1 MECEFCKNIFS
12 SKTNLNNHIKRATYC
27 LKLRGI
33 EKSDD
38 EQKCEACNK
47 IFSRKYELDRHS
59 KICKKNNILQDHE
72 KTIKLL
78 RDENLVLKKELE
90 LLRADKSDLQE
101 RYDNL
106 SLTAVR
112 RNFEDEATIDID
124 TESENEEEEYK
135 LTPLEVGNGHTIE
148 HREED
153 GFINV
158 TNLCKA

>member
-90 LLRADKSDLQE
+90 LLTNTIKELRVDKSDLQD

-106 SLTAVR
+106 SLTAD
-112 RNFEDEATIDID
+112 NK
-124 TESENEEEEYK
+124 YK
-135 LTPLEVGNGHTIE
+135 KY
-148 HREED
+148 
-153 GFINV
+153 
-158 TNLCKA
+158 TNK

>member
-59 KICKKNNILQDHE
+59 KICKKNNILQYHE

-78 RDENLVLKKELE
+78 RNSISNEMLKIIIICVEDIQLISIMYLEPLYFQHQVMFSKTLPVQHHLIMTTLYLVYL
-90 LLRADKSDLQE
+90 DLNMGTTTIKQPE
-101 RYDNL
+101 RLD
-106 SLTAVR
+106 
-112 RNFEDEATIDID
+112 
-124 TESENEEEEYK
+124 YK
-135 LTPLEVGNGHTIE
+135 HT
-148 HREED
+148 
-153 GFINV
+153 FV
-158 TNLCKA
+158 

>member
-38 EQKCEACNK
+38 EHKCEACNK

-90 LLRADKSDLQE
+90 LLTNTIKELRVDKSDLQD

-106 SLTAVR
+106 SLTAD
-112 RNFEDEATIDID
+112 NK
-124 TESENEEEEYK
+124 YK
-135 LTPLEVGNGHTIE
+135 KY
-148 HREED
+148 
-153 GFINV
+153 
-158 TNLCKA
+158 TNK